1 MQYYIAFVHDFAIF
15 ADKVNFLNPLFSAIE
30 STSSSRGAIQTV
42 FRGVK
47 ISFCYFATIR
57 KNGRQK

>member
-1 MQYYIAFVHDFAIF
+1 M
-15 ADKVNFLNPLFSAIE
+15 NFLNPLFSAIE
-30 STSSSRGAIQTV
+30 STSSSGGTIQTV

-47 ISFCYFATIR
+47 ISFCHFTTIR